1 MDREFWG
8 NVLWWM
14 MSGLIL
20 LPFVFGI
27 IEDYREKARQNKKST
42 SSPVYPFYIPPS
54 PNAQAS
60 KAHEST
66 TLLETTAATS
76 SRYRIECD
84 SETGVK
90 IPPPQFCRKL
100 IDNFESE
107 KDVNKAVKLLS
118 KYYRVPAP
126 LIIFDDDL
134 VSSKSALGLCRGN
147 TIYLTNNP
155 DLDTLLHEF
164 LHYLFWLSDQ
174 EVDRYLEEEFARR
187 FAQEILKSA
196 QNRFLFD
203 LPPPNTC
210 MEILCSINFESVE
223 YGLRLLATYYGV
235 KNPRIEYDETL
246 RKDSFHCTKTKIYF
260 SEAFPKLST
269 VLAAFYHFYARNI
282 EECVNEQEGEKFAS
296 EMIKR
301 ANEAIGLKVWNEGT
315 IVHAKKVEIKMW
327 KHMEESLRKS
337 LGKAFPQS
345 AEIVEQL
352 LKRYGLKEVVKGL
365 ETMSKGGVIWRE

>member
-107 KDVNKAVKLLS
+107 KDVNKAVKL
-118 KYYRVPAP
+118 
-126 LIIFDDDL
+126 
-134 VSSKSALGLCRGN
+134 
-147 TIYLTNNP
+147 
-155 DLDTLLHEF
+155 
-164 LHYLFWLSDQ
+164 
-174 EVDRYLEEEFARR
+174 
-187 FAQEILKSA
+187 
-196 QNRFLFD
+196 
-203 LPPPNTC
+203 
-210 MEILCSINFESVE
+210 
-223 YGLRLLATYYGV
+223 
-235 KNPRIEYDETL
+235 
-246 RKDSFHCTKTKIYF
+246 
-260 SEAFPKLST
+260 
-269 VLAAFYHFYARNI
+269 
-282 EECVNEQEGEKFAS
+282 
-296 EMIKR
+296 
-301 ANEAIGLKVWNEGT
+301 
-315 IVHAKKVEIKMW
+315 
-327 KHMEESLRKS
+327 
-337 LGKAFPQS
+337 
-345 AEIVEQL
+345 
-352 LKRYGLKEVVKGL
+352 
-365 ETMSKGGVIWRE
+365 